1 MESSKNWKD
10 LLKNIFWAFLTLV
23 LLVLIVGEFI
33 GFDKQPKQVN
43 LSEVAQ
49 KISSG
54 EVTKLVVSGSGIK
67 ATLKDE
73 SVLAAQKESETGIS
87 QTLTN
92 LGVSKEQL
100 QTINLEVKNESGFMF
115 WMSILIPTLLPALLI
130 LAIFWFMFKQA
141 QKSTNQA
148 MFFGKSNVRL
158 SAPNAKDKVTFKDVA
173 GLDEPK
179 EELREVVDFLKFPKK
194 YVDIGARIPRGI
206 LLVGPPG
213 TGKTLLA
220 RAVAGEANVPFFH
233 ISGSEFVEL
242 FVGVGASR
250 VRDAFLTAKKAAPA
264 IIFIDEIDAIGRER
278 GAGLG
283 GGNDER
289 EQTLNQILVEM
300 DGFERETQVIIIAA
314 TNRPDILDSALL
326 RPGRFDRRV
335 LLDLPDVRERDAIL
349 HLHADNKHLEKTIS
363 LRKIAERTPG
373 FSGADLANLIN
384 EAALYAARTNRKVVS
399 ELDILNSID
408 KVLLGP
414 ERKSRVI
421 SPKEKQITAY
431 HEAGHA
437 LVSSVIPEADPV
449 HKVTIVARG
458 RAGGYTLK
466 LPSEETNL
474 KTKKQFL
481 ADLAVAIGGYAS
493 EKLIFGEVSTGSSN
507 DLKEASNLAR
517 LVVTR
522 YGMSDAFGPITFGKP
537 QELLFL
543 GRELT
548 SEQNYSEKTA
558 GKIDEEVH
566 KLLQQ
571 AFKNAELI
579 VRKYRKALDMIA
591 DTLIQEETLERDAFE
606 RLLELSGVKIKR
618 QEPSPVQ

>member
-1 MESSKNWKD
+1 MENSKNWKD
-10 LLKNIFWAFLTLV
+10 LFKNIFWAFLTLA
-23 LLVLIVGEFI
+23 LLVLIIGEFV
-33 GFDKQPKQVN
+33 GFEKKPKQVN
-43 LSEVAQ
+43 LSEIAQ
-49 KISSG
+49 KINAG
-54 EVTKLVVSGSGIK
+54 EVTKLVVSGTEMRAS
-67 ATLKDE
+67 LKDE
-73 SVLAAQKESETGIS
+73 TILIAQKEPETGVS
-87 QTLTN
+87 ATLTN
-92 LGVSKEQL
+92 LGVSSEQL
-100 QTINLEVKNESGFMF
+100 QIINLEIKHESGFMF
-115 WMSILIPTLLPALLI
+115 WASILIPTLLPALLI
-130 LAIFWFMFKQA
+130 LAIFWFMFRQA

-148 MFFGKSNVRL
+148 MFFGKSNIRL
-158 SAPNAKDKVTFKDVA
+158 FAPHGKDKVTFKDVA

-179 EELREVVDFLKFPKK
+179 EELKEVVDFLKFPKK
-194 YVDIGARIPRGI
+194 YLDIGARIPRGI

-233 ISGSEFVEL
+233 ISGSEFVEM

-250 VRDAFLTAKKAAPA
+250 VRDAFSTAKKASPS

-283 GGNDER
+283 GGHDER

-300 DGFERETQVIIIAA
+300 DGFERDTQVIVMAA
-314 TNRPDILDSALL
+314 TNRPDVLDSALL

-335 LLDLPDVRERDAIL
+335 LLDIPDVREREAIL
-349 HLHADNKHLEKTIS
+349 QLHAHDKQLDKNIS

-373 FSGADLANLIN
+373 FSGADLSNLIN
-384 EAALYAARTNRKVVS
+384 EAALYAARMNRKTVS
-399 ELDILNSID
+399 ESDILNSID
-408 KVLLGP
+408 KTLLGP
-414 ERKSRVI
+414 ERKSRII
-421 SPKEKQITAY
+421 SPREKQITAY

-437 LVSSVIPEADPV
+437 LVASAIPDADPV

-466 LPSEETNL
+466 LPSEEMRL

-493 EKLIFGEVSTGSSN
+493 EKLIFGDVSTGSSN
-507 DLKEASNLAR
+507 DLKEASDLAR

-537 QELLFL
+537 QELVFL

-548 SEQNYSEKTA
+548 SEQNYSEKIA
-558 GKIDEEVH
+558 SKIDDEVH
-566 KLLQQ
+566 KLMMQ
-571 AFKNAELI
+571 AFKTAETIVKKHKKVLDLI
-579 VRKYRKALDMIA
+579 AE
-591 DTLIQEETLERDAFE
+591 TLMEEETLEREAFE
-606 RLLELSGVKIKR
+606 RLLELGGIKTKQSQSVGV
-618 QEPSPVQ
+618 

>member
-1 MESSKNWKD
+1 M
-10 LLKNIFWAFLTLV
+10 
-23 LLVLIVGEFI
+23 
-33 GFDKQPKQVN
+33 
-43 LSEVAQ
+43 
-49 KISSG
+49 
-54 EVTKLVVSGSGIK
+54 
-67 ATLKDE
+67 
-73 SVLAAQKESETGIS
+73 
-87 QTLTN
+87 
-92 LGVSKEQL
+92 
-100 QTINLEVKNESGFMF
+100 
-115 WMSILIPTLLPALLI
+115 
-130 LAIFWFMFKQA
+130 
-141 QKSTNQA
+141 
-148 MFFGKSNVRL
+148 
-158 SAPNAKDKVTFKDVA
+158 
-173 GLDEPK
+173 
-179 EELREVVDFLKFPKK
+179 
-194 YVDIGARIPRGI
+194 
-206 LLVGPPG
+206 
-213 TGKTLLA
+213 
-220 RAVAGEANVPFFH
+220 
-233 ISGSEFVEL
+233 
-242 FVGVGASR
+242 
-250 VRDAFLTAKKAAPA
+250 
-264 IIFIDEIDAIGRER
+264 
-278 GAGLG
+278 
-283 GGNDER
+283 
-289 EQTLNQILVEM
+289 
-300 DGFERETQVIIIAA
+300 
-314 TNRPDILDSALL
+314 PDQSLC
-326 RPGRFDRRV
+326 RR
-335 LLDLPDVRERDAIL
+335 IL
-349 HLHADNKHLEKTIS
+349 HLHANDKQLEKTIS

-384 EAALYAARTNRKVVS
+384 EATLYTARTNRKLVT

-421 SPKEKQITAY
+421 SPREKQITAY

-466 LPSEETNL
+466 LPSEEMNL

-493 EKLIFGEVSTGSSN
+493 EKLIFGDVSTGSSN
-507 DLKEASNLAR
+507 DLKEATGLAR

-558 GKIDEEVH
+558 GKIDEEIH
-566 KLLQQ
+566 KLMQQ

-606 RLLELSGVKIKR
+606 RLLELSGVKIKK